1 MAENNNIPQGANKYS
16 VYAQRNVES
25 TQVDWN
31 KIAGELTKGA
41 EAIRDERQ
49 GRKDAIDLETQ
60 NSMEQLSKVEGTNNQ
75 DAASLLINGSSM
87 SVEALRVQT
96 DMLKRGLIKPKDYKL
111 FMQQQ
116 KTGYAN
122 LNTAVKGW
130 DKWATE
136 ANERLKTAEGTLGP
150 KAGGLEIYQNN
161 LTSALGNLKNK
172 KLWSNPINGQLQLV
186 TMGKDKGGS
195 YNVMPDYY
203 KNKAAYQNPNTM
215 NDLMKYQQ
223 DRFDLKNATKGITSK
238 VGQIIKAFVSGPEYN
253 ILTGGGAIKTVSDFR
268 QFGEFGS
275 DLKGNKITYDQWKEK
290 QIDTITGRIGDES
303 NENAGQ
309 ILFNSG
315 GYKYAQTIEEFR
327 EDNPNLDESYWIET
341 DNSGS
346 RPEIK
351 LSDKQMKEARSLAD
365 TEIES
370 QIAHV
375 ETLTKGSPGQ
385 QKQQPTNAANA
396 ANARNTQLIGFM
408 DDTNALASDDE
419 STFEATAN
427 DRIIALNSK
436 ITNKDERIDNI
447 KRDNKQIVFE
457 LANGAKIPIERL
469 EDDGT
474 PRAIRDVVKDMY
486 RLVAP
491 TSEQNS
497 YKEAALLYEK
507 EPGGGFRDADREM
520 TDIEKTV
527 LISEQKAVSEL
538 KSKNI
543 TPTINDPKNPK
554 KQITNPNYEKELKNE
569 IIEQTKGVSQAEKNQ
584 IKKRVLKNITGSK
597 YSALPPLPRIV
608 QPTKG
613 IVSVFNAQGKP
624 EKMSGTE
631 VIEDKIGNRLDGLG
645 GMSLSGDDSAEVN
658 KALSDVMNGYLPKGI
673 EGGAKVEFAEDK
685 MDKITDPNN
694 DKLKI
699 DNPNFG
705 KWSLAISYFDRS
717 GTQQTLPIQYPEVGD
732 LIGSGGATPSELN
745 TMIHEAA
752 EKISIEE
759 SERLVNRN
767 QRSTSKNRI
776 KFN

>member
-136 ANERLKTAEGTLGP
+136 AKERLKTAEGTLGP

-238 VGQIIKAFVSGPEYN
+238 VGQIIKAFVSGPKYN
-253 ILTGGGAIKTVSDFR
+253 VLTGGGAIKTVSDFR

-303 NENAGQ
+303 NENAAQ
-309 ILFNSG
+309 VLFNSG

-385 QKQQPTNAANA
+385 QKQQ
-396 ANARNTQLIGFM
+396 
-408 DDTNALASDDE
+408 D
-419 STFEATAN
+419 TAN
-427 DRIIALNSK
+427 TTR
-436 ITNKDERIDNI
+436 
-447 KRDNKQIVFE
+447 
-457 LANGAKIPIERL
+457 
-469 EDDGT
+469 
-474 PRAIRDVVKDMY
+474 VK
-486 RLVAP
+486 
-491 TSEQNS
+491 
-497 YKEAALLYEK
+497 EK
-507 EPGGGFRDADREM
+507 EDKNKAYFG
-520 TDIEKTV
+520 DINTV
-527 LISEQKAVSEL
+527 ITGLGTEGAAVSEDRITDMNQRFLDSKNSTDRNTKINSIERGANEIVIDKTVRGVNKPVTVDKFFRDPKTDELDLKRPLTSKDIARKIYRELIPRAATKDMSFDDFYDAAL
-538 KSKNI
+538 KSGMDFTPKEIEDADGNMIPNPEYGGDEAFSTKTQIEKISRYSSNDYTDLNQTKSLSLEFKAIPSEDDNQEKAAPVVLKAFNKGLDKVQRAYGSSLAI
-543 TPTINDPKNPK
+543 TVDSNDEWGGENTITVKYKDPVTEKIVPHTFKYNDDNTKLQSEVDAK
-554 KQITNPNYEKELKNE
+554 INE
-569 IIEQTKGVSQAEKNQ
+569 IIDAYNTSRASGEN
-584 IKKRVLKNITGSK
+584 
-597 YSALPPLPRIV
+597 
-608 QPTKG
+608 
-613 IVSVFNAQGKP
+613 KP
-624 EKMSGTE
+624 
-631 VIEDKIGNRLDGLG
+631 V
-645 GMSLSGDDSAEVN
+645 
-658 KALSDVMNGYLPKGI
+658 
-673 EGGAKVEFAEDK
+673 
-685 MDKITDPNN
+685 
-694 DKLKI
+694 
-699 DNPNFG
+699 
-705 KWSLAISYFDRS
+705 
-717 GTQQTLPIQYPEVGD
+717 
-732 LIGSGGATPSELN
+732 GSGASGKVDAFGN
-745 TMIHEAA
+745 VI
-752 EKISIEE
+752 
-759 SERLVNRN
+759 
-767 QRSTSKNRI
+767 Q
-776 KFN
+776 

>member
-49 GRKDAIDLETQ
+49 GRKDAIDTETQ
-60 NSMEQLSKVEGTNNQ
+60 NSMEQLSKVEGANNQ

-275 DLKGNKITYDQWKEK
+275 DLKGNKITL
-290 QIDTITGRIGDES
+290 
-303 NENAGQ
+303 NENALIVIHKQ
-309 ILFNSG
+309 KEVESTSAELKANTEILS
-315 GYKYAQTIEEFR
+315 KKLAEIIIVEKEIIAVQQQLAKH
-327 EDNPNLDESYWIET
+327 NLRDVLAEK
-341 DNSGS
+341 D
-346 RPEIK
+346 K
-351 LSDKQMKEARSLAD
+351 LS
-365 TEIES
+365 
-370 QIAHV
+370 
-375 ETLTKGSPGQ
+375 
-385 QKQQPTNAANA
+385 
-396 ANARNTQLIGFM
+396 
-408 DDTNALASDDE
+408 
-419 STFEATAN
+419 
-427 DRIIALNSK
+427 
-436 ITNKDERIDNI
+436 
-447 KRDNKQIVFE
+447 
-457 LANGAKIPIERL
+457 
-469 EDDGT
+469 
-474 PRAIRDVVKDMY
+474 
-486 RLVAP
+486 
-491 TSEQNS
+491 
-497 YKEAALLYEK
+497 
-507 EPGGGFRDADREM
+507 
-520 TDIEKTV
+520 
-527 LISEQKAVSEL
+527 ISESHWKQFQNLTSCTIKPFFSSIFNLSSKPFGFLAL
-538 KSKNI
+538 K
-543 TPTINDPKNPK
+543 
-554 KQITNPNYEKELKNE
+554 LL
-569 IIEQTKGVSQAEKNQ
+569 
-584 IKKRVLKNITGSK
+584 IK
-597 YSALPPLPRIV
+597 
-608 QPTKG
+608 
-613 IVSVFNAQGKP
+613 
-624 EKMSGTE
+624 
-631 VIEDKIGNRLDGLG
+631 
-645 GMSLSGDDSAEVN
+645 
-658 KALSDVMNGYLPKGI
+658 
-673 EGGAKVEFAEDK
+673 
-685 MDKITDPNN
+685 
-694 DKLKI
+694 
-699 DNPNFG
+699 
-705 KWSLAISYFDRS
+705 
-717 GTQQTLPIQYPEVGD
+717 
-732 LIGSGGATPSELN
+732 
-745 TMIHEAA
+745 
-752 EKISIEE
+752 
-759 SERLVNRN
+759 
-767 QRSTSKNRI
+767 
-776 KFN
+776 

>member
-136 ANERLKTAEGTLGP
+136 AKERLKTAEGTLGP

-238 VGQIIKAFVSGPEYN
+238 VGQIIKAFVSGPKYN
-253 ILTGGGAIKTVSDFR
+253 VLTGGGAIKTVSDFR

-303 NENAGQ
+303 NENAAQ
-309 ILFNSG
+309 VLFNSG

-385 QKQQPTNAANA
+385 QKQQ
-396 ANARNTQLIGFM
+396 
-408 DDTNALASDDE
+408 D
-419 STFEATAN
+419 TAN
-427 DRIIALNSK
+427 TTR
-436 ITNKDERIDNI
+436 
-447 KRDNKQIVFE
+447 
-457 LANGAKIPIERL
+457 
-469 EDDGT
+469 
-474 PRAIRDVVKDMY
+474 VK
-486 RLVAP
+486 
-491 TSEQNS
+491 
-497 YKEAALLYEK
+497 EK
-507 EPGGGFRDADREM
+507 EDKNKAYFG
-520 TDIEKTV
+520 DINTV
-527 LISEQKAVSEL
+527 ITGLGTEGAAVSEDRITDMNQRFLDSKNSTDKNTKINSIERGANEIVIDKTVRGVNKPVTVDKFFRDPKTDELDLKRPLTSKDIARKIYRELIPRAATKDMSFDDFYDAAL
-538 KSKNI
+538 KSGMDFTPKEIEDADGNMIPNPEYGGDEAFSTKTQIEKISNYNSDDFTDLNQTKSLSLEFKAIPSEDDNQEKAAPVVLKAFNKGLDKVQRAYGSSLAI
-543 TPTINDPKNPK
+543 TVDSNDEWGGENTITVKYKDPVTEKIVPHTFKYNDDNTKLQSEVDAK
-554 KQITNPNYEKELKNE
+554 INE
-569 IIEQTKGVSQAEKNQ
+569 IIDAYNTSRA
-584 IKKRVLKNITGSK
+584 
-597 YSALPPLPRIV
+597 
-608 QPTKG
+608 
-613 IVSVFNAQGKP
+613 
-624 EKMSGTE
+624 SG
-631 VIEDKIGNRLDGLG
+631 EDKPVV
-645 GMSLSGDDSAEVN
+645 SE
-658 KALSDVMNGYLPKGI
+658 
-673 EGGAKVEFAEDK
+673 ETEDK
-685 MDKITDPNN
+685 PDM
-694 DKLKI
+694 
-699 DNPNFG
+699 G
-705 KWSLAISYFDRS
+705 
-717 GTQQTLPIQYPEVGD
+717 
-732 LIGSGGATPSELN
+732 
-745 TMIHEAA
+745 
-752 EKISIEE
+752 
-759 SERLVNRN
+759 
-767 QRSTSKNRI
+767 
-776 KFN
+776 

>member
-136 ANERLKTAEGTLGP
+136 AKERLKTAEGTLGP

-238 VGQIIKAFVSGPEYN
+238 VGQIIKAFVSGPKYN
-253 ILTGGGAIKTVSDFR
+253 VLTGGGAIKTVSDFR

-303 NENAGQ
+303 NENAAQ
-309 ILFNSG
+309 VLFNSG

-351 LSDKQMKEARSLAD
+351 LSDKQMKEARSLAN

-375 ETLTKGSPGQ
+375 EGLTKGSPGQ
-385 QKQQPTNAANA
+385 QKQQ
-396 ANARNTQLIGFM
+396 
-408 DDTNALASDDE
+408 D
-419 STFEATAN
+419 TAN
-427 DRIIALNSK
+427 TTR
-436 ITNKDERIDNI
+436 
-447 KRDNKQIVFE
+447 
-457 LANGAKIPIERL
+457 
-469 EDDGT
+469 
-474 PRAIRDVVKDMY
+474 VK
-486 RLVAP
+486 
-491 TSEQNS
+491 
-497 YKEAALLYEK
+497 EK
-507 EPGGGFRDADREM
+507 EDKNKAYFG
-520 TDIEKTV
+520 DINTV
-527 LISEQKAVSEL
+527 ITGLGTEGAAVSEDRITDMNQRFLDSKNSTDKNTKINSIERGANEIVIDKTVRGVNKPVTVDKFFRDPKTDELDLKRPLTSKDIARKIYRELIPRAATKDMSFDEFYDAAL
-538 KSKNI
+538 KSGMDFTPKEIEDADGNMIPNPEYGGDEAFSTKTQIEKISNYNSDDFTDLNQTKSLSLEFKAIPSEDDNQEKAAPVVLKAFNKGLDKVQRAYGSSLAI
-543 TPTINDPKNPK
+543 TVDSNDEWGGENTITVKYKDPVTEKIVPHTFKYNDDNTKLQSEVDAK
-554 KQITNPNYEKELKNE
+554 INE
-569 IIEQTKGVSQAEKNQ
+569 IIDAYNTSRASGEN
-584 IKKRVLKNITGSK
+584 
-597 YSALPPLPRIV
+597 
-608 QPTKG
+608 
-613 IVSVFNAQGKP
+613 KP
-624 EKMSGTE
+624 
-631 VIEDKIGNRLDGLG
+631 V
-645 GMSLSGDDSAEVN
+645 
-658 KALSDVMNGYLPKGI
+658 
-673 EGGAKVEFAEDK
+673 
-685 MDKITDPNN
+685 
-694 DKLKI
+694 
-699 DNPNFG
+699 
-705 KWSLAISYFDRS
+705 
-717 GTQQTLPIQYPEVGD
+717 
-732 LIGSGGATPSELN
+732 GSGASGKVDAFGN
-745 TMIHEAA
+745 VI
-752 EKISIEE
+752 
-759 SERLVNRN
+759 
-767 QRSTSKNRI
+767 Q
-776 KFN
+776 